1 MAQSPRTCAQS
12 NIRGRQVNLTHASR
26 VMEPALNSRMGMAE
40 AGDWRDVYEEMIALG
55 RAPKSRIKRRSSSTS
70 DEDGSTPAPPA
81 KRRRV
86 GAIKA
91 EEETEMHMLDDPDF
105 VISDEELDSSQT
117 RSTPW
122 MLSTPIVQRPIERP
136 GPSPTVS
143 IYTPVQP
150 FVSADDHVARAAAAT
165 LSTRVTRLETD
176 LATERAQREA
186 DVAADRA
193 WRDEVSHAVAGLLQ
207 ALSDAFEG

>member
-1 MAQSPRTCAQS
+1 
-12 NIRGRQVNLTHASR
+12 
-26 VMEPALNSRMGMAE
+26 MEPALGSRMGMAE

-55 RAPKSRIKRRSSSTS
+55 RPPKTRTKRRSSSGS
-70 DEDGSTPAPPA
+70 DGDGSTPAPRS

-91 EEETEMHMLDDPDF
+91 EEETEMHLLDDPDF
-105 VISDEELDSSQT
+105 VMSDEELSSSQT

-122 MLSTPIVQRPIERP
+122 MLSTPIVQRPVERP
-136 GPSPTVS
+136 VSSPMVS
-143 IYTPVQP
+143 IFTPCQP
-150 FVSADDHVARAAAAT
+150 MVSADDHVARAAAAT

-176 LATERAQREA
+176 LATVRAQREA

-193 WRDEVSHAVAGLLQ
+193 WRGEVSHAVGGLLQ